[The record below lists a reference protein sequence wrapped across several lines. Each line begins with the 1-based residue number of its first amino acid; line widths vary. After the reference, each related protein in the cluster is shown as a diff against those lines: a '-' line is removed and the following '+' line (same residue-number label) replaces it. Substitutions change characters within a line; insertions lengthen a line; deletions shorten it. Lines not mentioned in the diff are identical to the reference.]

1 LGREIA
7 LGRAFMTGTEAAM
20 TETDRPFNTIE
31 SAHEYLSILNDQI
44 GEVMNQV
51 RGEIS
56 MSTARGQERRAE
68 AWQTVLYTLTKLSF
82 NTASSRRLV
91 NDLRTLRN
99 LLNRTT
105 DPESEPMSEV
115 PGSLQ

>member
-1 LGREIA
+1 
-7 LGRAFMTGTEAAM
+7 MSDN
-20 TETDRPFNTIE
+20 DRPFTTIE
-31 SAHEYLSILNDQI
+31 SAHEYLSVLNEQI
-44 GEVMNQV
+44 VEVMTQV
-51 RGEIS
+51 RHEIS
-56 MSTARGQERRAE
+56 TSTARGEERRAE

-105 DPESEPMSEV
+105 EPESEPISEI
-115 PGSLQ
+115 PGSTQ

>member
-1 LGREIA
+1 
-7 LGRAFMTGTEAAM
+7 MTKS
-20 TETDRPFNTIE
+20 DRPFTTIE
-31 SAHEYLSILNDQI
+31 SAHEYLSLLSEQIAEVTND
-44 GEVMNQV
+44 VM
-51 RGEIS
+51 GEIA
-56 MSTARGQERRAE
+56 TATDRKQERRAE